1 MPVSARFPR
10 VLAVISLALLACS
23 AAGQLPRRRALL
35 VGINDYSA
43 SRLGAAK
50 PSARGDWGN
59 LNGATTDVTAMAEM
73 LVLLYGFDRKDIVI
87 LTDQSATRAAILRG
101 LDQHLLAP
109 VAKGD
114 NLLFYYAGH
123 GSQVTNSRSDEPD
136 KLDESLVPADSR
148 TGAPDIR
155 DKELRPLFNRM
166 LDRGA
171 ALTVILDN
179 CHSGSGARALFG
191 GAPRGIKPDP
201 RDIADATPAGPRPE
215 DRGALVLAASQDFD
229 SAYEM
234 RDEHGTFHGAFSWAW
249 LRALRDSTAGEPAG
263 DTFLRAQA
271 QLRAESPIQEPV
283 MAGNAAARSRPFMG
297 VRTDRRATRTVVG
310 VERVRKDGV
319 VVLQGGWANGLTTGS
334 KLRVA
339 GASLT
344 VTHVLGLGRSE
355 ARVDPARDRA
365 AAPIIRSG
373 ALAEV
378 SGWTAPASRPLRVWV
393 PRIAQSPASLAS
405 QARALAAEA
414 ARRDIR
420 WIDDPTATTPTH
432 LLRWRAGEWELFD
445 RRGDIRSIA
454 ASPAAAV
461 AKIPRGATL
470 FVQFPVPARIVDDLD
485 VSETVDNPAGADY
498 ILVGRYTAHR
508 LEYAWM
514 RPDMDGARDR
524 RRTALPVR
532 TDWLRHTSSET
543 ASALRDQLLRLR
555 RLQAW
560 HVLESPPEARSPYHL
575 GLRHA
580 RTNELVTGTLLG
592 KESYNLVLRAVA
604 LPRLVQQRYIY
615 VFMIDTFGKAFLLF
629 PRSGSVEN
637 RFPLAGQE
645 NAPREIP
652 LGATSFSIAPP
663 YGIDSYF
670 LLTTDEPLV
679 NPAVL
684 EWDGVRSRVP
694 RADTALERLLLAL
707 NGNTRTVG
715 VHTPA
720 NWSIENLVLESVAPR
735 LQKRAVRPR

>member
-1 MPVSARFPR
+1 
-10 VLAVISLALLACS
+10 
-23 AAGQLPRRRALL
+23 
-35 VGINDYSA
+35 
-43 SRLGAAK
+43 
-50 PSARGDWGN
+50 
-59 LNGATTDVTAMAEM
+59 
-73 LVLLYGFDRKDIVI
+73 
-87 LTDQSATRAAILRG
+87 
-101 LDQHLLAP
+101 
-109 VAKGD
+109 
-114 NLLFYYAGH
+114 
-123 GSQVTNSRSDEPD
+123 
-136 KLDESLVPADSR
+136 
-148 TGAPDIR
+148 
-155 DKELRPLFNRM
+155 M

-191 GAPRGIKPDP
+191 EARPRGIKPDP
-201 RDIADATPAGPRPE
+201 RDIADARPAGPRPE

-229 SAYEM
+229 SAYETH
-234 RDEHGTFHGAFSWAW
+234 DEHGTFHGVFSWAW
-249 LRALRDSTAGEPAG
+249 LRALRDSTAGEPVG

-271 QLRAESPIQEPV
+271 RLRLETPFQEPV
-283 MAGNAAARSRPFMG
+283 MAGNATARSRPFMG
-297 VRTDRRATRTVVG
+297 MRTDRRATRTVVG

-319 VVLQGGWANGLTTGS
+319 VVLQGGWANGLSIGS

-344 VTHVLGLGRSE
+344 VTKVLGLGRSE
-355 ARVDPARDRA
+355 ARVDRSRDRA
-365 AAPIIRSG
+365 AAPVIRSG

-378 SGWTAPASRPLRVWV
+378 AGWTAPASRPLRVCV
-393 PRIAQSPASLAS
+393 PRIAQSAASLAA

-414 ARRDIR
+414 ARRNVR
-420 WIDDPTATTPTH
+420 WISDPTATPTH

-445 RRGDIRSIA
+445 LRGDIRSIA

-470 FVQFPVPARIVDDLD
+470 FVQFPVPARIVDELD
-485 VSETVDNPAGADY
+485 ITETVDNPADADY
-498 ILVGRYTAHR
+498 ILAGRYTAQR

-514 RPDMDGARDR
+514 RPAIDR
-524 RRTALPVR
+524 HRTALPAR
-532 TDWLRHTSSET
+532 TDWLRQTSSDT

-560 HVLESPPEARSPYHL
+560 HLLESPPEARSPYHL
-575 GLRHA
+575 NLRHA
-580 RTNELVTGTLLG
+580 RTNALVTGTLLG
-592 KESYNLVLRAVA
+592 GESYDLVLRAATV
-604 LPRLVQQRYIY
+604 PRLVQQRYIY

-645 NAPREIP
+645 NAPREIA
-652 LGATSFSIAPP
+652 LGAASFEIAPP

-694 RADTALERLLLAL
+694 RADTALERLLLAI

-720 NWSIENLVLESVAPR
+720 NWSIEKLVLESVAPR
-735 LQKRAVRPR
+735 LQKKIVRPR